1 MYIFKINGG
10 KTLHGTT
17 EIKGAKN
24 ATLPLL
30 ICTLLTKE
38 TLTIHNVSQL
48 SDIKIL
54 IELLRGMGSDII
66 VDGDTVR
73 LTTPE
78 ITSTDAPYELLSKM
92 RAAFWVIGPLLG
104 RMHKAHVSLPGGCA
118 IGARKLD
125 IYFSALEAM
134 GAKLELDGGYVSATA
149 DLHGAE
155 IFPHRIT
162 VGGTI
167 TTLMAAVL
175 AKGTTI
181 IHNAAMEPEVVD
193 VENILVKMGAK
204 IQGVGT
210 NTLTVEGVH
219 ELHGTEWYPV
229 PDRIETATFSVAA
242 ALTRGN
248 IFLKGARLDLM
259 GNTANVLRNNG
270 VIFTQKADG
279 LQVDASNAIL
289 TGQPIQTAEYPGL
302 ATDDQPCLTAMSCL
316 ATGDTLMTDSIFDNR
331 FMHVP
336 ELQRMGAHIEVI
348 NNQSI
353 LVHGVDHLTGATVT
367 ASDLRGGAALVL
379 AGLVAQD
386 ETIVQRIYHVDRGY
400 YKMEEKLTALGADI
414 QRIWQE
420 YP

>member
-1 MYIFKINGG
+1 MYAFKIKGG

-30 ICTLLTKE
+30 ICSLLTEE
-38 TLTIHNVSQL
+38 TLTVHNVSQL

-54 IELLRGMGSDII
+54 IELLRGMGSNIE
-66 VDGDTVR
+66 VDDDTIR
-73 LTTPE
+73 LTTPK

-125 IYFSALEAM
+125 IYFTALEAM
-134 GAKLELDGGYVSATA
+134 GAKIDIDGGYVSASGE
-149 DLHGAE
+149 LHGAE

-175 AKGTTI
+175 ANGTTI

-193 VENILVKMGAK
+193 VENMLVKMGAK
-204 IQGVGT
+204 IQGIGT
-210 NTLTVEGVH
+210 NTLTIEGVK
-219 ELHGTEWYPV
+219 ELKGTEWYPV
-229 PDRIETATFSVAA
+229 PDRIETATFATA
-242 ALTRGN
+242 TALTKGD

-259 GNTANVLRNNG
+259 ENTANALRHNG
-270 VIFTQKADG
+270 VVFTQQEDG
-279 LQVDASNAIL
+279 LRIDATNTTL
-289 TGQPIQTAEYPGL
+289 TGQTIQTAEYPGL

-316 ATGDTLMTDSIFDNR
+316 AAGDTLITDTIFDNR

-353 LVHGVDHLTGATVT
+353 LVHGVEHLTGATVT
-367 ASDLRGGAALVL
+367 ASDLRGGAALIL
-379 AGLVAQD
+379 AGLVAQG
-386 ETIVQRIYHVDRGY
+386 ETTVQRAYHVDRGY
-400 YKMEEKLTALGADI
+400 YKMEEKLSALGADI
-414 QRIWQE
+414 ERIWQE